1 MNVVIDTNVLVSG
14 LLRPHSHPGTVVRL
28 ISSGDIQLCVDA
40 RILSEYR
47 EVLARSRFDLNLEEV
62 SLLLDYIRHYGHISS
77 AKPLADPLTDPDD
90 EPFLE
95 VAIACEASCLVTGNN
110 RHFPEDRRA
119 GIQVFSPG
127 EFLDYFR
134 QSRSDT
140 G

>member
-1 MNVVIDTNVLVSG
+1 M
-14 LLRPHSHPGTVVRL
+14 
-28 ISSGDIQLCVDA
+28 DA